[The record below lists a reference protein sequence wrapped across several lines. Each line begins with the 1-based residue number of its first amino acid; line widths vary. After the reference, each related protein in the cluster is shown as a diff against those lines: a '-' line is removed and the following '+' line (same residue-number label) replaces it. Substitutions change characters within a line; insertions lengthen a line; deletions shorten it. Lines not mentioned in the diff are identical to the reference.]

1 MMVLAGTMS
10 IDDGDGF
17 MMEMMVVG
25 IIGTMCVDHGIIFSQ
40 SKLEEIVA

>member
-25 IIGTMCVDHGIIFSQ
+25 IIGTMCVDHGIFSQ